1 MDWQLSRPPKF
12 WFSVSI
18 LGPLFV
24 VTFGAEEFMLQNVL
38 AAERPHP
45 GFSGSDI
52 IVSAERLV
60 GVIGDIPQ

>member
-1 MDWQLSRPPKF
+1 MRIPVKF

-24 VTFGAEEFMLQNVL
+24 VAFGAEEFMLQDVL

-45 GFSGSDI
+45 GFSGSDV
-52 IVSAERLV
+52 IVFAERLV